1 MQDVFAER
9 FDDRAPGGLAG
20 FDNLAG
26 QQVGIDHVGPTIGE
40 HPRNRGLAG
49 GQAAS
54 ESDEQHAARIPCSR
68 GVVQPVSFKSLPQQP
83 TRVDFWRSEPV
94 RALIMTTRLWLLIP
108 FLLAAPA
115 WGQEEPSVPK
125 GPRTINVA
133 LDGTGEF
140 RSIQEAVDRAGKGDT
155 ILVKAGAY
163 PEDVTIHSKDSVKLI
178 GQGVDQVIILGKD
191 RVGSFHVGKW
201 PYGATNI
208 EISGMTIS
216 DRGGHAMGMFNGKGI
231 TLRRLKIKGMLFA
244 QQVQD
249 VRVEDCDIGGSE
261 TTGVQFADSQGIV
274 IGNFIH
280 DSDHGV
286 NVAGKSVVRV
296 ERNVIT
302 RQLFDA
308 VVVMDQGQA
317 VLVNNTL
324 VKNGGG
330 AAFLARSRSQVSGN
344 IVSMNTVGFT
354 VAPSSTVEFAHNALF
369 GVQANYVRPGTPPV
383 PALELAVESNVTVDP
398 GFFDPGADDFRL
410 REDSPLLKI
419 DGHPYLGALAPVKSA
434 K

>member
-1 MQDVFAER
+1 
-9 FDDRAPGGLAG
+9 
-20 FDNLAG
+20 
-26 QQVGIDHVGPTIGE
+26 
-40 HPRNRGLAG
+40 
-49 GQAAS
+49 
-54 ESDEQHAARIPCSR
+54 
-68 GVVQPVSFKSLPQQP
+68 
-83 TRVDFWRSEPV
+83 
-94 RALIMTTRLWLLIP
+94 MTTRLWFVIL

-115 WGQEEPSVPK
+115 WGQEEPAVPK
-125 GPRTINVA
+125 GPRTIHVA
-133 LDGTGEF
+133 LDGTGDF

-155 ILVKAGAY
+155 ILIKAGAY
-163 PEDVTIHSKDSVKLI
+163 PEDVTIHSKDGVKLI

-208 EISGMTIS
+208 EISGMTIT

-308 VVVMDQGQA
+308 VVVMDQGQG
-317 VLVNNTL
+317 VIVNNTL

-330 AAFLARSRSQVSGN
+330 AAFLARSHSQVSGN
-344 IVSMNTVGFT
+344 IVSLNTVGFT
-354 VAPSSTVEFAHNALF
+354 VAPSSTVEFAHNAIF

-383 PALELAVESNVTVDP
+383 PAPELAVESNVTVDP
-398 GFFDPGADDFRL
+398 GFFDPVADDFRL

-419 DGHPYLGALAPVKSA
+419 DGQPYWGALPPVKSA
-434 K
+434 H